1 MTTPSPAVL
10 EAARL
15 SLGSLWLVVLP
26 LFAQRRLLRLRA
38 FTSRAIRI
46 GVWREVMALSW
57 AIALGCLLCAGALD
71 PFAPTYAGVQGP
83 ALGPLS
89 WPVLRLGLLLALVA
103 AMGWQFARTLRC
115 ARDARRRMRVAPLMR
130 GLRWMLPVT
139 RVERLWWIAVSVTA
153 GVTEEIVARGFLLS
167 DLHGG
172 GAASPLLHLPVTVAW
187 IGSSLLFGFAHLYQ
201 GARGVLKTALGGLF
215 MGALAI
221 LSGGLVL
228 PIVVHALVDLQV
240 LLLYQPEQD
249 AREEAAQLVQGC
261 ALPV

>member
-1 MTTPSPAVL
+1 MTKYFPADL
-10 EAARL
+10 EATRL
-15 SLGSLWLVVLP
+15 ALGALWLVVLP
-26 LFAQRRLLRLRA
+26 LSGQRKLLRLRA

-46 GVWREVMALSW
+46 RVWREVMAVSW
-57 AIALGCLLCAGALD
+57 AMALGCLLCAGGLD
-71 PFAPTYAGVQGP
+71 PFAPTYAGVPGP
-83 ALGPLS
+83 AIGPLS
-89 WPVLRLGLLLALVA
+89 WPVLRMGLLLALVA
-103 AMGWQFARTLRC
+103 AMAWQFARALRC
-115 ARDARRRMRVAPLMR
+115 ACDPDRRLRLAPMLS

-139 RVERLWWIAVSVTA
+139 PVERLWWIAVSVTA

-172 GAASPLLHLPVTVAW
+172 GAASPLLHLPVAVAW
-187 IGSSLLFGFAHLYQ
+187 AGSSLLFGFAHLYQ
-201 GARGVLKTALGGLF
+201 GARGVLKTTLGGLY

-240 LLLYQPEQD
+240 LLVYKPERD
-249 AREEAAQLVQGC
+249 ARDEAARLVQGC